1 MSLCGIVGK
10 RGVSSKWTPD
20 LRKEKPV
27 YHCNVLSTDA
37 SVQVKQTLV
46 PIETRTEDGRR
57 VPALISCNLR
67 LQK

>member
-1 MSLCGIVGK
+1 MSLSGIVGK
-10 RGVSSKWTPD
+10 RGVSCKWTPN

-27 YHCNVLSTDA
+27 YRCNVLSTDA
-37 SVQVKQTLV
+37 SVQVKQT
-46 PIETRTEDGRR
+46 IETRTEDGRR